1 MVTGVFTMPDTQSP
15 QEELEVSVVVPISE
29 RHDDLAE
36 HFYAH
41 QAVINKH
48 FSSAEFIFIVDG
60 YFPSAEKVIDQIIQ
74 KNSNVKKI
82 KFNRNFGEAK
92 AIDAGYAESSGKLI
106 LTLAAYFQV
115 EPAEIEKLITEFND
129 SVDVLFGCRYPR
141 KDNFLNKLQ
150 STIFHKLVNKISN
163 ESFND
168 ISCSA
173 RLIRRDVLGKIHLY
187 GDMHRFI
194 PLLAVHKGFK
204 VKEIPLKQAPQ
215 DRHLRV
221 YKPGVYIRRLLDI
234 LTLFFLIKFTQKPL
248 RFFGLLGTG
257 IGFTGAVIS
266 AITIWQRLFGDQGLS
281 ERPLFLVG
289 ILFLLVGLQTF
300 FIGLV
305 AEIVLFM
312 HMPSQPEYNIEEVV
326 E

>member
-1 MVTGVFTMPDTQSP
+1 MSEAHPPGD
-15 QEELEVSVVVPISE
+15 EIALSVIIPLSE
-29 RHDDLAE
+29 RHDNLAE
-36 HFYAH
+36 LYYAH
-41 QAVINKH
+41 KSIIDKH
-48 FSSAEFIFIVDG
+48 FSTAEFIFVIDG
-60 YFPSAEKVIDQIIQ
+60 EFPAAEKDVDLIKQ

-92 AIDAGYAESSGKLI
+92 AIAAGYAESSGKLI
-106 LTLAAYFQV
+106 MTIAAYFQV
-115 EPAEIEKLITEFND
+115 EPPEIEKLIMGFNET
-129 SVDVLFGCRYPR
+129 VDVMFGCRYPR

-150 STIFHKLVNKISN
+150 SRIFHKLVNKISN

-168 ISCSA
+168 ISCSV
-173 RLIRRDVLGKIHLY
+173 RLIRREVLDKIHLY

-194 PLLAVHKGFK
+194 PLLAVHKGFR

-248 RFFGLLGTG
+248 RFFGLLGTA
-257 IGFTGAVIS
+257 IGFAGAVIS

-312 HMPSQPEYNIEEVV
+312 HMPSEPEYNIEEIV